1 METEE
6 PTPQAIDWGL
16 RTPSINIFNSFT
28 PFASEQQG

>member
-1 METEE
+1 MEA

-28 PFASEQQG
+28 PFASEQQ